1 MKNLGSEAIY
11 NVTSTYELDAGATYT
26 YTWNVTFAASMG
38 DVPQLT
44 VEPGDADLSST
55 GAEITTSTVQVICP
69 CTSRRKGSLNNS
81 ERKGTRVLTSR
92 LAR

>member
-55 GAEITTSTVQVICP
+55 GADITISTVQVFCP
-69 CTSRRKGSLNNS
+69 CASTRNSLLNTT
-81 ERKGTRVLTSR
+81 ERNGHACTDVQ
-92 LAR
+92 AR